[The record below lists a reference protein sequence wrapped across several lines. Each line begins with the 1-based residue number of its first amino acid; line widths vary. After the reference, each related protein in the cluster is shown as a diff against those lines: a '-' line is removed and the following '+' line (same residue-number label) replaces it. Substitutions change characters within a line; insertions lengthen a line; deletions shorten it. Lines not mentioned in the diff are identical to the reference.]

1 MTDPNRMKDWEL
13 QNDAPTDDQWQLLDA
28 EQELPPELR
37 LSADPSDPAPDWVPL
52 GPEERSDRSGG
63 RNWVLSLLII
73 FAMLAV
79 VGYIAWLGF
88 GGVGFPG
95 ISTAD
100 PTPLPTDEPLVAA
113 VPTVAP
119 AQEDAPTATPEA
131 TVTPTDAPTATP
143 APVLIDQTWA
153 TVDSEYGLN
162 VRAAPSPD
170 AEIIAVVDNG
180 ASFQVTDQTD
190 AYAQIVLTDGRVGWV
205 STDFV
210 ILGTRQVE
218 APPEFIP
225 TPTPTV
231 AAAEAPQAV
240 PTVGETAVLTTGVE
254 PPPPYSSV
262 IPDGPAVIVQEAN
275 GVNARTDP
283 ALDAAVVQIVPQ
295 GAAVPA
301 TAISDDGEW
310 YQVALPTD
318 ETGWMFATAVE
329 TVNVDGLT
337 GGDTTVLPTPTAAA
351 EQAAGE
357 SAPATAP
364 VDAGAAVT
372 ETVAAAPTATPSTG
386 AEVDIVPTLIIDN
399 LIGFG
404 ARTEPATDADT
415 VEFLSG
421 GTEWPAVGRNDAAD
435 WVQVELADGRTAWVH
450 AGTAQLNVDIATLPV
465 VQP

>member
-1 MTDPNRMKDWEL
+1 
-13 QNDAPTDDQWQLLDA
+13 
-28 EQELPPELR
+28 
-37 LSADPSDPAPDWVPL
+37 
-52 GPEERSDRSGG
+52 
-63 RNWVLSLLII
+63 
-73 FAMLAV
+73 MLAV

-119 AQEDAPTATPEA
+119 AQEEAPTATPEA
-131 TVTPTDAPTATP
+131 TVTPTEAPTATP
-143 APVLIDQTWA
+143 TLVMIDQTWA

-170 AEIIAVVDNG
+170 AEIIAVVDNA

-190 AYAQIVLTDGRVGWV
+190 AFAQIVLADGRVGWV

-231 AAAEAPQAV
+231 AAAEAPTAGA
-240 PTVGETAVLTTGVE
+240 PLDDTAVLTTGVE

-275 GVNARTDP
+275 GVNARTEP

-301 TAISDDGEW
+301 TAVSADGEW
-310 YQVALPTD
+310 YQVALPTN

-329 TVNVDGLT
+329 AVNVDGLA
-337 GGDTTVLPTPTAAA
+337 GGDATVLPTPTVAA

-357 SAPATAP
+357 TAP
-364 VDAGAAVT
+364 VDAGTGVT
-372 ETVAAAPTATPSTG
+372 ETVTAAPTATPSTG
-386 AEVDIVPTLIIDN
+386 AEVTTVPTLIIDN

-404 ARTEPATDADT
+404 ARSEPATDADT

-421 GTEWPAVGRNDAAD
+421 GTEWPALGRNEAAD